1 MSVVPPSNHSRCA
14 NGLRTPGYTCDSP
27 AGEPHIAPYVLV
39 IGCAW
44 LLVLFGGCFFLFR
57 QHEGARNALHRCEQR
72 VAQCFHGLSMPNSC
86 CGWERRGRRRRHA
99 SGDGVQISFAS
110 TDECDDFSGSQPGP
124 VARQHEQGL
133 WKVAAA
139 LQKC

>member
-1 MSVVPPSNHSRCA
+1 MNAALPPSNHSRCA
-14 NGLRTPGYTCDSP
+14 SGLRAPGYTCD
-27 AGEPHIAPYVLV
+27 IAPYVLV

-57 QHEGARNALHRCEQR
+57 QHEGARNALSRCEQR
-72 VAQCFHGLSMPNSC
+72 VGRCFHGLGMPNSC
-86 CGWERRGRRRRHA
+86 CGWGRRGRRRRHA

-110 TDECDDFSGSQPGP
+110 TDECDFSSGSH
-124 VARQHEQGL
+124 ARQHDQGL